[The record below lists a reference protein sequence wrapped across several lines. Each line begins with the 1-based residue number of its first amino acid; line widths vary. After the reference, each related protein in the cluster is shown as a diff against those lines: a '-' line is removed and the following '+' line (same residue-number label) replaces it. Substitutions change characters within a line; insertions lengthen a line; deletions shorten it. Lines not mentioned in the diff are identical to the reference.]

1 MSAVLPCSNVNC
13 KNNVYFRGFMGV
25 DYWKQY
31 PPEERL
37 CRECFVR
44 ADKKD
49 LKFKN
54 DMGESNDER
63 TKTGN

>member
-1 MSAVLPCSNVNC
+1 MSAILPCSNVNC

-49 LKFKN
+49 IKY
-54 DMGESNDER
+54 E
-63 TKTGN
+63 